1 VLERRRRAD
10 NHRARDAPAALSA
23 VRSTRTLD
31 ISVMLGLYLL
41 FLVLGIACLV
51 GGLFITRQ
59 TWRPDIEPFGR
70 RSRMF
75 QIALHPERYAKPDRL
90 TAIRLLNLIGASFVL
105 LAVAVIGF
113 DIYRSLPSGI

>member
-1 VLERRRRAD
+1 MLERRRRAD

-59 TWRPDIEPFGR
+59 TWRTDIEPFGR

-75 QIALHPERYAKPDRL
+75 QIALHPERFAKPDRL